1 MRVLRYFGLGNAAL
15 CLGTIVAGSFVAGLA
30 GGSSEVSLHMIF
42 VALGIVVLVDVLF
55 VFNERRVNELLPPVE
70 DALAADE
77 PSSFSASQVDSDTRK
92 PGCYVRACES
102 MAHEAGLSAREGEV
116 FLALARGW
124 TAQEIAEHESL
135 SIYTVRAHIRS
146 IYAKLGV
153 HSGKELRD
161 LIRDHQAGE

>member
-1 MRVLRYFGLGNAAL
+1 MQ
-15 CLGTIVAGSFVAGLA
+15 T
-30 GGSSEVSLHMIF
+30 
-42 VALGIVVLVDVLF
+42 
-55 VFNERRVNELLPPVE
+55 
-70 DALAADE
+70 
-77 PSSFSASQVDSDTRK
+77 
-92 PGCYVRACES
+92 CEAI
-102 MAHEAGLSAREGEV
+102 AHTAGLSTRESEV

>member
-1 MRVLRYFGLGNAAL
+1 M
-15 CLGTIVAGSFVAGLA
+15 
-30 GGSSEVSLHMIF
+30 
-42 VALGIVVLVDVLF
+42 LF
-55 VFNERRVNELLPPVE
+55 VFNERRVNELLPPV
-70 DALAADE
+70 DDVLAADE
-77 PSSFSASQVDSDTRK
+77 QSAPAAGQADSDTRK
-92 PGCYVRACES
+92 PGRYMQTCEA
-102 MAHEAGLSAREGEV
+102 MAHTAGLSTRESEV

-161 LIRDHQAGE
+161 CIRECQGNADAQ